1 MGNFTWSH
9 RDVDCCRW
17 AGSFVQALAWEIAL
31 GSGCRKTQTHT
42 HTKKALNEFVAQLNP
57 ARVSFYRF
65 RGLLREVSASNVL
78 SPRFCR
84 GPCEGYFWGISALI
98 SEASPARGTASS
110 RGLDL
115 GSSLQGCEASEARQ
129 RDAPCLHSYQSH
141 GPAGLRDCG
150 KTLHPADSPSAAAP
164 NPDIQY
170 NRTELLSTCHC
181 DCQILDGISAKSR
194 WVHVEAQADLKSPML
209 NCPTLPRRIS
219 YAAAPTDTHTH
230 THHAM
235 HTNARPRL
243 VSTTSPNAAPSPLH
257 LQYSGHPLRAAR
269 TSCIRSDNACFLCDG
284 NHPVPQVDVPSR
296 HLSFSLQL

>member
-1 MGNFTWSH
+1 M
-9 RDVDCCRW
+9 
-17 AGSFVQALAWEIAL
+17 
-31 GSGCRKTQTHT
+31 
-42 HTKKALNEFVAQLNP
+42 
-57 ARVSFYRF
+57 
-65 RGLLREVSASNVL
+65 L

-141 GPAGLRDCG
+141 GPTGLRDCG

-181 DCQILDGISAKSR
+181 DCQIFDGISAKSR

-230 THHAM
+230 TPC
-235 HTNARPRL
+235 NAHKCTPAPGIYNFSECSSIATSSSIFWASPACGKDL
-243 VSTTSPNAAPSPLH
+243 V
-257 LQYSGHPLRAAR
+257 HPL
-269 TSCIRSDNACFLCDG
+269 
-284 NHPVPQVDVPSR
+284 
-296 HLSFSLQL
+296 

>member
-1 MGNFTWSH
+1 M
-9 RDVDCCRW
+9 
-17 AGSFVQALAWEIAL
+17 
-31 GSGCRKTQTHT
+31 
-42 HTKKALNEFVAQLNP
+42 
-57 ARVSFYRF
+57 
-65 RGLLREVSASNVL
+65 L

-141 GPAGLRDCG
+141 GPTGLRDCG

-181 DCQILDGISAKSR
+181 DCQIFDGISAKSR

-230 THHAM
+230 TMQCTQMHARAWYLQLLRMQLHRHFIFNILGIPCVRQGPRASALTM
-235 HTNARPRL
+235 H
-243 VSTTSPNAAPSPLH
+243 VSFVMAIT
-257 LQYSGHPLRAAR
+257 Q
-269 TSCIRSDNACFLCDG
+269 C
-284 NHPVPQVDVPSR
+284 PQVDVPSR